1 MLDIWYRV
9 KTAKA
14 HQKNREM
21 KGAERE
27 YLCFWVSSKSA
38 RDGKNSSN
46 HY

>member
-14 HQKNREM
+14 HQKNRET
-21 KGAERE
+21 RV
-27 YLCFWVSSKSA
+27 CFWVSSKSA
-38 RDGKNSSN
+38 RNGKNSSN